1 MHINFRAVFGQKNR
15 SNLNTHSKPFL
26 VALYLLSQKGTNT
39 VFSWLRL
46 HPLCHKLSNSQPR
59 LSQRLRVGAPVAVHV
74 VAVGGAVDEDGR
86 GIGGDVL
93 QDSHGVPRVDCP
105 VDKYYIVNVR
115 VVTSVSEAF
124 K

>member
-1 MHINFRAVFGQKNR
+1 MGLFSDRNID
-15 SNLNTHSKPFL
+15 THSKPFF
-26 VALYLLSQKGTNT
+26 VFSFIQCRKKAPTE
-39 VFSWLRL
+39 FSWLRL

-59 LSQRLRVGAPVAVHV
+59 LSQRLRVGASVAVHV

-105 VDKYYIVNVR
+105 VDKYYVVNVR